1 MIRKQLI
8 FCALAFLGTHAIA
21 QKKSTPAKT
30 AKTTAASTAGAEDPQ
45 MMLIGGKPV
54 KKSEFLA
61 IYKKNNKEQKY
72 DQASIQEYLQL
83 FINFKLKVR
92 EAEELGLDTAA
103 SFKTE
108 LEGYRKQLA
117 QPYLVDNEVND
128 QLLREAYDRMKW
140 DVKAAHILIKCAQ
153 DALPKDTLAAY
164 NKAIEART
172 KIVKGENFADVAKKY
187 SEDPSVKENSGDLG
201 YFTSMQM
208 VYPFESACY
217 SGKPGDMSMPVRTRF
232 GYHII
237 KTIDKR
243 PNPGQVTVAHIMIK
257 AGKDLHGEDSS
268 NVRKKIDELYTKV
281 KAGEDF
287 AELAK
292 QFSDDKG
299 SSRKGGELPA
309 FGTGRMV
316 PEFEKAAFALQKD
329 GDFSQPVQTM
339 YGWHIIK
346 RLSKKD
352 IGTFDELKNEIKTKV
367 GKDSR
372 SQKSKDSMLA
382 KIKKEYGFSETP
394 KLTDEFV
401 PLVDTTFFEGKW
413 KASAAKSLN
422 KNLCKIGS
430 KQLTQ
435 SDFASYLESH
445 QSKRT
450 KTEVKTVISDMYKQF
465 VNENLLAYEETK
477 LSDKYA
483 EYRSLLQE
491 YRDGILLFDLTD
503 KKVWSKAV
511 KDTSG
516 LKTFYDAN
524 KGKYMW
530 DERIQATVY
539 NCKND
544 SVANAAREMLNPPPA
559 PKKKK
564 KDKDAQDKPL
574 TETDMLN
581 KINQN
586 SQLNLRIEHGK
597 FSKGESEAVD
607 KAGKTPGMTQNMSIG
622 KQTIFVNVEKVLAP
636 EPKTLAEA
644 KGLITA
650 DYQNVLEKEWIE
662 SLRAKYKV
670 EINQDVIKNLP

>member
-1 MIRKQLI
+1 
-8 FCALAFLGTHAIA
+8 
-21 QKKSTPAKT
+21 
-30 AKTTAASTAGAEDPQ
+30 
-45 MMLIGGKPV
+45 
-54 KKSEFLA
+54 
-61 IYKKNNKEQKY
+61 
-72 DQASIQEYLQL
+72 
-83 FINFKLKVR
+83 
-92 EAEELGLDTAA
+92 
-103 SFKTE
+103 
-108 LEGYRKQLA
+108 
-117 QPYLVDNEVND
+117 
-128 QLLREAYDRMKW
+128 
-140 DVKAAHILIKCAQ
+140 
-153 DALPKDTLAAY
+153 
-164 NKAIEART
+164 
-172 KIVKGENFADVAKKY
+172 
-187 SEDPSVKENSGDLG
+187 
-201 YFTSMQM
+201 
-208 VYPFESACY
+208 
-217 SGKPGDMSMPVRTRF
+217 
-232 GYHII
+232 
-237 KTIDKR
+237 
-243 PNPGQVTVAHIMIK
+243 
-257 AGKDLHGEDSS
+257 
-268 NVRKKIDELYTKV
+268 
-281 KAGEDF
+281 
-287 AELAK
+287 
-292 QFSDDKG
+292 
-299 SSRKGGELPA
+299 
-309 FGTGRMV
+309 
-316 PEFEKAAFALQKD
+316 
-329 GDFSQPVQTM
+329 
-339 YGWHIIK
+339 
-346 RLSKKD
+346 
-352 IGTFDELKNEIKTKV
+352 
-367 GKDSR
+367 
-372 SQKSKDSMLA
+372 
-382 KIKKEYGFSETP
+382 
-394 KLTDEFV
+394 
-401 PLVDTTFFEGKW
+401 
-413 KASAAKSLN
+413 
-422 KNLCKIGS
+422 
-430 KQLTQ
+430 
-435 SDFASYLESH
+435 
-445 QSKRT
+445 
-450 KTEVKTVISDMYKQF
+450 MYKQF

-544 SVANAAREMLNPPPA
+544 SVANAVREMLNPPPA

-670 EINQDVIKNLP
+670 EINQDIIKNLP